1 MKEYYIIC
9 IVFRKNPTRLSNIY
23 RVFNYSTVVAYM
35 YDSLC

>member
-1 MKEYYIIC
+1 MKEYYITF
-9 IVFRKNPTRLSNIY
+9 IVFREYPTRLPNNY